1 METRDAIFKRRSIRK
16 YKSTP
21 VEDEKITAL
30 IEAAD
35 AAPSACNKRPLKFY
49 VIKNPDML
57 KSLSEKGRFT
67 SFYSPLAIVVAG
79 DMDKVLPR
87 SFGDYWIHDAAAATE
102 NILLAATDL
111 GLGTCWCGVYL
122 QENVLR
128 DVQDLLSLPR
138 NKIIPFSLIKIG
150 YPDEEREPHAGYEPA
165 RVEIIE

>member
-35 AAPSACNKRPLKFY
+35 AAPSACNKRPLHFY
-49 VIKNPDML
+49 VIKNPEIL
-57 KSLSEKGRFT
+57 ERLSESGRFT
-67 SFYSPLAIVVAG
+67 SFSSPIAIVVAG
-79 DMDKVLPR
+79 DMEKVLPR

-102 NILLAATDL
+102 NILIRATDL

-128 DVQDLLSLPR
+128 DVQEVLSLPR
-138 NKIIPFSLIKIG
+138 NQIIPFSLIRIG
-150 YPDEEREPHAGYEPA
+150 YPDEEREAHSGYEPS
-165 RVEIIE
+165 RVHFVE